1 MWRGSPETRLA
12 VQLSFMHDAPGTPR
26 LRCIVLLVGSF
37 RVQGQDLPGS
47 PYVAL
52 FSLQANGQP
61 VPIPI
66 HPSKVQPGCVRIRG
80 SERV

>member
-26 LRCIVLLVGSF
+26 LECIVLLVGSF

-52 FSLQANGQP
+52 FFLAGEWAACA
-61 VPIPI
+61 
-66 HPSKVQPGCVRIRG
+66 HPNPSFQGAAGMCPHSRK
-80 SERV
+80 